1 MKRYEFKIHYNT
13 NHPGPDGR
21 KGTLTHVVHA
31 KTFKMATWLLEGIL
45 PQRLWKFT
53 PVYTGHTVTDA
64 AGTVVKRVE
73 RQWKW
78 LLPNNKFL
86 GLV

>member
-1 MKRYEFKIHYNT
+1 
-13 NHPGPDGR
+13 
-21 KGTLTHVVHA
+21 
-31 KTFKMATWLLEGIL
+31 MATWLLEGIL
-45 PQRLWKFT
+45 PQWLWKFT
-53 PVYTGHTVTDA
+53 PIYTGHTVTDA
-64 AGTVVKRVE
+64 TGTVVKRVE